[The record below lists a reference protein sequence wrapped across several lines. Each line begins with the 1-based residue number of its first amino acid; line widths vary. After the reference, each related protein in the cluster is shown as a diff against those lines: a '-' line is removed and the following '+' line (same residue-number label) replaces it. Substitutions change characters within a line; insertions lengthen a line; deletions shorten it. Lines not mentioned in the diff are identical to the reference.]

1 MASHRFEVL
10 SLKSTL
16 DPNVPSSR
24 PSECLPLVLVVSEL
38 AEGTQ
43 AEATGVEGEGSA
55 YVTADVQD
63 DLATSFFVVDIYHSL
78 L

>member
-1 MASHRFEVL
+1 M
-10 SLKSTL
+10 L

-24 PSECLPLVLVVSEL
+24 PSECLPPILVASEL

-43 AEATGVEGEGSA
+43 AEATGVEGKGSA
-55 YVTADVQD
+55 CVTADVQD
-63 DLATSFFVVDIYHSL
+63 DLVTSFFVVDMCHSL

>member
-16 DPNVPSSR
+16 DLNVPSSS
-24 PSECLPLVLVVSEL
+24 PSECLPLILVASEL

-55 YVTADVQD
+55 FVTADVQD
-63 DLATSFFVVDIYHSL
+63 DLATSFFVVDLCHSL